1 MAATTPSELK
11 GSAAAVSDDTAV
23 QLPDEQQVRESI
35 DAVVAGLRGYAQ
47 AEGDAL
53 TASRDAQYRKFAYAY
68 GVFCHLVDDADLYA
82 RYLEEARVE
91 ATEPLEKNRALG
103 VIKVAHEGIAD
114 KDASAA
120 AVVLKGLAADG
131 VKPDGAFAHLKANG
145 TVKVAKK
152 GREGNGGDAKQQ
164 KAKRDAL
171 VAERGDLG
179 TAKVEPGVEAAA
191 SGFVVLL
198 AKPDGKG
205 GVKVHGA
212 SNDDGVVDRTLAL
225 VAKNVRL

>member
-23 QLPDEQQVRESI
+23 QLPDEQKVREWI
-35 DAVVAGLRGYAQ
+35 NAVVADLRGYAQ

-53 TASRDAQYRKFAYAY
+53 TASRYAQYRKFAYAY
-68 GVFCHLVDDADLYA
+68 GVFCHLVGDIDLYE
-82 RYLEEARVE
+82 RYLEEARVD
-91 ATEPLEKNRALG
+91 ANKPLKKNPALG

-120 AVVLKGLAADG
+120 AAVLKGLEADG

-145 TVKVAKK
+145 TVKVAKR
-152 GREGNGGDAKQQ
+152 GRAGDGGDARQQ
-164 KAKRDAL
+164 QTKRHAM
-171 VAERGDLG
+171 VCEHGDLG
-179 TAKVEPGVEAAA
+179 TAKVEPGVEAAE
-191 SGFVVLL
+191 SGFLVLL

-212 SNDDGVVDRTLAL
+212 SNDDGVVGRTLAL